1 MKLQKIFLPAF
12 LLVATVIMGT
22 ACSENSVKDSA
33 PSVDTSSEL
42 KAPAI
47 KDETIEYTEGNVTG
61 KGFVAYDN
69 SVAGKK
75 PVVLIVHEWWGINDY
90 VKSRAR
96 QLARLGYLAMAVDMF
111 GNGQLNPDPKSA
123 QDAVTPFYKD
133 PLLGKS
139 RLEAALAKVKTLP
152 QADTT
157 QIAAIGYCF
166 GGSMVLNA
174 AKLGTPLIGVVSFH
188 GGLAGPAPVKN
199 AVKAQILVCHGN
211 ADQFVSASDLST
223 FRNQLDSA
231 GIPYTFKEYAGATH
245 AFSNPDATENGKKFN
260 IPIAYNGAADTAS
273 WNDMLAFF
281 GQIFKR

>member
-1 MKLQKIFLPAF
+1 MKLQNTFLPVI
-12 LLVATVIMGT
+12 LLAATVIMG
-22 ACSENSVKDSA
+22 ASCSENNVKDAA

-47 KDETIEYTEGNVTG
+47 KEENIEYTEGKVTG
-61 KGFVAYDN
+61 KGFMAYD
-69 SVAGKK
+69 SSFAGPK
-75 PVVLIVHEWWGINDY
+75 PVVLIVHEWWGVNDY

-96 QLARLGYLAMAVDMF
+96 QLASLGYLAMAVDMF
-111 GNGQLNPDPKSA
+111 GNGRLNQDPKSA

-199 AVKAQILVCHGN
+199 AVKAQILVCHGS
-211 ADQFVSASDLST
+211 ADQFVSASDIST

-245 AFSNPDATENGKKFN
+245 AFSNPDATEKGKKFN

-281 GQIFKR
+281 GQVFKK